1 MANSGT
7 YFCGPLR
14 VNVEAQTTFLYDKVV
29 ETLRLYDRQ
38 WPVHACTVEIRI
50 DETPDAVMKP
60 VNGKFLRC
68 DRIQVDA
75 AEAGLHAT
83 TIGGARS
90 RSQQTGST
98 ECWEM
103 RIPRELV
110 RTSNLE
116 DVEELVI
123 LALTAGWRN
132 AGWVPV
138 HAGAV
143 TNGTQC
149 AIICAPSGGGK
160 STLTTAFVRRG
171 WRAIGDDKL
180 LLRMVGGQPR
190 LAALQRTFN
199 LHPCTS
205 AWFPEVGDLERLPR
219 YSTWT
224 HKRKVKMES
233 IWPEPAADDAQPTH
247 LLRLRRDPQPGG
259 IAYEPLAAGATLDTL
274 LRQVVIPTD
283 RSTANRILSAV
294 APTAERLR
302 GFDVVA
308 KENAYAR
315 ADALDALELAL
326 Q

>member
-1 MANSGT
+1 LVNSGT

-14 VNVEAQTTFLYDKVV
+14 VNVEAQTTFLYDKVI
-29 ETLRLYDRQ
+29 ETLRLYDRH
-38 WPVHACTVEIRI
+38 WPVHDRTVEIRI
-50 DETPDAVMKP
+50 HETPDAVAQP
-60 VNGKFLRC
+60 ANGKFLRC
-68 DRIQVDA
+68 DRINVDV
-75 AEAGLHAT
+75 AEAGLLAT

-90 RSQQTGST
+90 RSQQSGST
-98 ECWEM
+98 ERWEM
-103 RIPRELV
+103 NIPGELV
-110 RTSNLE
+110 QTSNLE

-123 LALTAGWRN
+123 LALTAGWRS

-143 TNGTQC
+143 TNGERC

-160 STLTTAFVRRG
+160 STLTAAFVRRG

-180 LLRMVGGQPR
+180 LLRMVDGRPH

-199 LHPCTS
+199 LHPVTS
-205 AWFPEVGDLERLPR
+205 TWFPEVGDLERLPR

-233 IWPEPAADDAQPTH
+233 IWPEPVADDAQPTH
-247 LLRLRRDPQPGG
+247 LLRVRRGPQPGG
-259 IAYEPLAAGATLDTL
+259 IVYEPLSAGDTLATL

-294 APTAERLR
+294 APTAEKLR
-302 GFDVVA
+302 GFDVVVG
-308 KENAYAR
+308 ENAYGR
-315 ADALDALELAL
+315 ADALDALESAL
-326 Q
+326 R